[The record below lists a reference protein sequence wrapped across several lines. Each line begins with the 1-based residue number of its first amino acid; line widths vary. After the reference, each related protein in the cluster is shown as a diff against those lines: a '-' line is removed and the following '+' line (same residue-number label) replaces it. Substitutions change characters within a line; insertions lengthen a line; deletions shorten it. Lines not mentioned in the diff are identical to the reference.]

1 MKRVIKNMMRL
12 MVACVF
18 AACSSSDDELMPGA
32 PFIYEENPT
41 TLEGTWHLVK
51 ANYGWGGIKEYPEG
65 DIEVVFNPSTMLVIQ
80 HSHKDDEKNTKPFLD
95 DGTYT
100 YQIFEAKH
108 DGGSKRLA
116 INGSEDGPAFCFHDG
131 MLIIDYGMAA
141 DGPGYYF
148 KKVIPTFSTF
158 GN

>member
-18 AACSSSDDELMPGA
+18 AACSSSDDELMPGVTYL
-32 PFIYEENPT
+32 YEENPT

-65 DIEVVFNPSTMLVIQ
+65 DIEVVFNPSTMLVIN
-80 HSHKDDEKNTKPFLD
+80 HSDSQEESPFI

-100 YQIFEAKH
+100 YQILEAKH

-116 INGSEDGPAFCFHDG
+116 INGSEDGPAFGFHDG

>member
-12 MVACVF
+12 MVACFF
-18 AACSSSDDELMPGA
+18 AACSSSDDELMPGV
-32 PFIYEENPT
+32 PFVYEENPT

-65 DIEVVFNPSTMLVIQ
+65 DIEVVFNPSTMLVIN
-80 HSHKDDEKNTKPFLD
+80 HSDSQEESPFI

-100 YQIFEAKH
+100 YQILEAKH

-116 INGSEDGPAFCFHDG
+116 FNGKEDGPAFGFHDG
-131 MLIIDYGMAA
+131 MLVIDYGMAA
-141 DGPGYYF
+141 DGPGYYL

-158 GN
+158 DN

>member
-12 MVACVF
+12 MVACIF

-32 PFIYEENPT
+32 PFVYEENPT

-65 DIEVVFNPSTMLVIQ
+65 DIEVVFNPNTMVVIN
-80 HSHKDDEKNTKPFLD
+80 HSDSQEESPFI

-100 YQIFEAKH
+100 YQILEAKY
-108 DGGSKRLA
+108 DGGAKRLA
-116 INGSEDGPAFCFHDG
+116 INGKEDGPAFGFHDG

-141 DGPGYYF
+141 DGPGYYL

>member
-51 ANYGWGGIKEYPEG
+51 ANYGWGGIKEYP
-65 DIEVVFNPSTMLVIQ
+65 

-100 YQIFEAKH
+100 YQILEAKH

-116 INGSEDGPAFCFHDG
+116 INGSEDGPAFGFHDG

-158 GN
+158 EN